1 MSESRQLRPVYSIYS
16 LYSPVYGL
24 FVNVI
29 TVFCVIHMD
38 TIHHSFLSFMSRVC
52 GVTLYEN
59 AARAVNTV
67 HGDEQCSTRNVLI
80 LILTRKNAH
89 VLKEFV
95 QFVECVSSMNFGSF
109 IHISFTFLA
118 G

>member
-1 MSESRQLRPVYSIYS
+1 
-16 LYSPVYGL
+16 
-24 FVNVI
+24 
-29 TVFCVIHMD
+29 
-38 TIHHSFLSFMSRVC
+38 MSRVC

-67 HGDEQCSTRNVLI
+67 HDDEQCSTRNILI
-80 LILTRKNAH
+80 FILTRKNAH

-109 IHISFTFLA
+109 FHISCWLADEYLVFSMWVFRVPTTIRDQTDLFLIFLCV
-118 G
+118 

>member
-1 MSESRQLRPVYSIYS
+1 
-16 LYSPVYGL
+16 
-24 FVNVI
+24 
-29 TVFCVIHMD
+29 
-38 TIHHSFLSFMSRVC
+38 MSRVR

-67 HGDEQCSTRNVLI
+67 HGDEQCSTINILI

-95 QFVECVSSMNFGSF
+95 QLGN
-109 IHISFTFLA
+109 
-118 G
+118 